1 MKKNETI
8 QIQKNDSYL
17 GDAPLGGFVVK
28 SENRKLFENF
38 CRRNHIPFLQ
48 LYEKGGSIVYEMR
61 LGLDMSDAHMYM
73 LRMTHTPDDEE
84 EYWEL
89 YCLGRKLCNRTYE
102 YEQNLYRTPKDQWRL
117 DHYDEWDPQN
127 EKKTK

>member
-8 QIQKNDSYL
+8 QIQKSDSYL

-48 LYEKGGSIVYEMR
+48 LYEKGGSIVYTMR

-73 LRMTHTPDDEE
+73 LRMTHAPDDEE
-84 EYWEL
+84 QYWDL
-89 YCLGRKLCNRTYE
+89 ACLGRKLCKRTYE

-117 DHYDEWDPQN
+117 DHYDEWDPLN

>member
-17 GDAPLGGFVVK
+17 GDVPLGGFVVK

-38 CRRNHIPFLQ
+38 CRRNRIPFLK
-48 LYEKGGSIVYEMR
+48 LYEKYGKIIYTMR
-61 LGLDMSDAHMYM
+61 EGLDMSDAYMYM
-73 LRMTHTPDDEE
+73 LRMTHSPNDEE
-84 EYWEL
+84 QHWDL
-89 YCLGRKLCNRTYE
+89 ACLGRKLCKRTYE

-117 DHYDEWDPQN
+117 DHYDEWDPQK
-127 EKKTK
+127 EKTAK

>member
-8 QIQKNDSYL
+8 QIQKNDRYL

-38 CRRNHIPFLQ
+38 CRRNRIPFLKW
-48 LYEKGGSIVYEMR
+48 YEHNGKIVYKMR
-61 LGLDMSDAHMYM
+61 LGLDISDAYMYM

-84 EYWEL
+84 EYWNL
-89 YCLGRKLCNRTYE
+89 HCDGRKLCNKTYE

-117 DHYDEWDPQN
+117 DHYDEWDPQK
-127 EKKTK
+127 EKTAK